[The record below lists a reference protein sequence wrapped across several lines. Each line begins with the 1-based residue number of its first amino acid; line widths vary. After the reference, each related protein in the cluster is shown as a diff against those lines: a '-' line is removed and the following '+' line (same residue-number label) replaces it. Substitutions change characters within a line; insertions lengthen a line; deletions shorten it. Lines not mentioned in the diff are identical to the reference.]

1 MLDETIKT
9 FENIKQSPSNK
20 KSKTGFSLNL
30 PRNDIMINR
39 NESNILSYIEP
50 EKINSRRSVQSLD
63 FKRMRTR
70 NFNDLLIQSKFNPGV
85 ATYNPNFDAV
95 SSSRKQSKLFF
106 DSSYSIKEFGKSKEK
121 QVNDSENVE

>member
-9 FENIKQSPSNK
+9 FDNIKQSPSKK

-30 PRNDIMINR
+30 PRNDIMINK

-50 EKINSRRSVQSLD
+50 ESINSRRSVKSLD
-63 FKRMRTR
+63 FKKMRTR
-70 NFNDLLIQSKFNPGV
+70 NFNDFFIQSKLNPGV

-95 SSSRKQSKLFF
+95 SNSRKQSKPYI
-106 DSSYSIKEFGKSKEK
+106 DSSPSIKESGKSKEK
-121 QVNDSENVE
+121 QINDSENVE